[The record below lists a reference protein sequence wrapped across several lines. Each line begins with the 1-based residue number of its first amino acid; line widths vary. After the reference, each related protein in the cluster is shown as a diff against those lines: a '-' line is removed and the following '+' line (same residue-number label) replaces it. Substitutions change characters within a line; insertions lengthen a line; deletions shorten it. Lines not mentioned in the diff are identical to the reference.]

1 MFTPAFD
8 FQYIKHNCVLMCF
21 FNKIRVM
28 ARGGAE
34 DGCPAMWTQFGGN
47 SPVDTNV
54 SEYYN

>member
-1 MFTPAFD
+1 
-8 FQYIKHNCVLMCF
+8 
-21 FNKIRVM
+21 M